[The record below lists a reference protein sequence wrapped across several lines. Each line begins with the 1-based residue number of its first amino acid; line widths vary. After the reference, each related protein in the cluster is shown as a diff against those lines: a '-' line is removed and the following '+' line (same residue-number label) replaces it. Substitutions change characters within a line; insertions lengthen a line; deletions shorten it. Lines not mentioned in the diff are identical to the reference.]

1 MATQILVIFLI
12 RTAAPVWAS
21 RPSGALVATSLGALA
36 AAIVLAL
43 SPVGAVLG
51 FAPLPWP
58 ILLVVGALVVG
69 YLACTEGV
77 KRAASGRR

>member
-1 MATQILVIFLI
+1 MIFLI

-21 RPSGALVATSLGALA
+21 RLSGALVATSLGALA

-51 FAPLPWP
+51 FAPLPGA
-58 ILLVVGALVVG
+58 LLAAIVALVVL
-69 YLACTEGV
+69 YLAAAEQLKRV
-77 KRAASGRR
+77 AVPRAASRL